1 MEIIRNLVQSLVI
14 IIILAM
20 FLEMLL
26 PAGEMRTYV
35 KMVMGLLVIIA
46 VVQAVG
52 SMARWSFE
60 EMPAVVTGAGDGRGQ
75 LPEILEAGRKISARQ
90 QDLGIEQYRR
100 GLAQQVT
107 ALVKLNQGLPVL
119 DVEVSVQSDSG
130 SPGFGQIK
138 EIILTVSENP
148 EQAGSAPEGTE
159 PVEEVSPVAVQVG
172 SPGTPD
178 KTGAVSSKAV
188 AGIVGVLTNFYNIK
202 PEQVKIIYN

>member
-26 PAGEMRTYV
+26 PAGEMRAYV

-46 VVQAVG
+46 VIQAVG

-60 EMPAVVTGAGDGRGQ
+60 EIPVVVAGAGDGGRQ
-75 LPEILEAGRKISARQ
+75 LPEILEAGKRISARQ

-107 ALVKLNQGLPVL
+107 ALVKLNQGLPLL
-119 DVEVSVQSDSG
+119 DVEVSVESESG
-130 SPGFGQIK
+130 SPDFGQIK
-138 EIILTVSENP
+138 EIILSVSADS
-148 EQAGSAPEGTE
+148 EQSSPAPGVTE

-172 SPGTPD
+172 SSVTPD
-178 KTGAVSSKAV
+178 REGAVTPQAA
-188 AGIVGVLTNFYNIK
+188 AGIVDVLTNFYNIQ
-202 PEQVKIIYN
+202 PEQVKIIYR

>member
-35 KMVMGLLVIIA
+35 KMIMGLLVIIA

-52 SMARWSFE
+52 SIARWSFE

-75 LPEILEAGRKISARQ
+75 LPEILETGRKISARQ
-90 QDLGIEQYRR
+90 QELGIEQYRQ
-100 GLAQQVT
+100 GLARQVT
-107 ALVKLNQGLPVL
+107 ALVNLNQELPVL
-119 DVEVSVQSDSG
+119 DVEVNVESESG
-130 SPGFGQIK
+130 KPGFGQIK
-138 EIILTVSENP
+138 EIILTVGENP
-148 EQAGSAPEGTE
+148 EQAGPEPEGEKLVDNVT
-159 PVEEVSPVAVQVG
+159 PVTVQVG

-178 KTGAVSSKAV
+178 KPGAVNPKAV

-202 PEQVKIIYN
+202 PEQVKMIYN